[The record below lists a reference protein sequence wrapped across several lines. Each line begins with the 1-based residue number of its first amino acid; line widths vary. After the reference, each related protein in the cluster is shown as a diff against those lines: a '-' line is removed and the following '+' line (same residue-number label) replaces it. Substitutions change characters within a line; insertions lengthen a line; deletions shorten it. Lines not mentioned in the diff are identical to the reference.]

1 MENFNLASLPPSMLH
16 KILSKVA
23 TTSIPDFGSARI
35 AFPGFNEVGRDD
47 YFYRSANLIYLN
59 DWLDEVNA
67 VRTFRLNYYRLGNP
81 EAIYLRGMYEFFI
94 LHLVDKGREK
104 IQLAGERG
112 CSLAKFVDGMMNLGF
127 SVDDRGL
134 VHNYPAFTRQHV
146 DQMFQIISS
155 WQLKVHYDYDK
166 PGMFL
171 SVMERVDPKVSYDCW
186 CSRLIEPMF
195 VVSLNGSRSPWKCDR
210 CFWQCV
216 AWDFC
221 DYIYLNARAWPIE
234 N

>member
-23 TTSIPDFGSARI
+23 TTSIRDFGSARI
-35 AFPGFNEVGRDD
+35 AFPGFNKVGRDD
-47 YFYRSANLIYLN
+47 YFYKSANLIYLN
-59 DWLDEVNA
+59 DWVDEVNA
-67 VRTFRLNYYRLGNP
+67 VRTLRLNCYRLGNP

-94 LHLVDKGREK
+94 LHLVDEGREK
-104 IQLAGERG
+104 IHLAGERG
-112 CSLAKFVDGMMNLGF
+112 CPLAKFVDGMMNLAF

-146 DQMFQIISS
+146 DQMFQIINS
-155 WQLKVHYDYDK
+155 WELRGWDYDK
-166 PGMFL
+166 PDMFL
-171 SVMERVDPKVSYDCW
+171 SIKERIDPNVSYDCW
-186 CSRLIEPMF
+186 CSRLIESGF

-210 CFWQCV
+210 CFWQCA

-221 DYIYLNARAWPIE
+221 DDIHLTARAWPIE
-234 N
+234 D